1 MKFELKDFQTTSAR
15 AILDELDEA
24 RLAASKGK
32 LQAVVLSAPTG
43 SGKTITVAAVID
55 WTFGGADGIA
65 ARPNTTFLWLSDS
78 PELNRRARQ
87 AAGGVRSCASFH
99 RLVTGGQREL

>member
-1 MKFELKDFQTTSAR
+1 MKFELKDFQTIFR
-15 AILDELDEA
+15 EDILDELDEA
-24 RLAASKGK
+24 RVAASKGK

-65 ARPNTTFLWLSDS
+65 S
-78 PELNRRARQ
+78 PAQHDFPLALRL
-87 AAGGVRSCASFH
+87 AGTQPAK
-99 RLVTGGQREL
+99 